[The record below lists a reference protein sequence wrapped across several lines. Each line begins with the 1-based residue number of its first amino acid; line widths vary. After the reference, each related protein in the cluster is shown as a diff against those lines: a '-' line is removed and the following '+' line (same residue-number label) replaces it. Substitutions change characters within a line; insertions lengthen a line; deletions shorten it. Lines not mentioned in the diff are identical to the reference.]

1 MLARVHPGFVAA
13 LTLLVSTALPGCV
26 AQLVRTGVVRYTTTT
41 ECVDAVSALQ
51 PRAIPVPDKND
62 SPAVF
67 VFDSSSVCLRDAQ
80 NNRRP
85 ALLLSLSDVSIPAEI
100 LISSSGRGEVTLAP
114 VISVLGKDFIEQ
126 SRYPFE
132 RFTKRGTDFSMSVF
146 LNDAGRQ
153 AAYLLIVADDVWLGK
168 DNLTV
173 AGKSQTT
180 VWSTGLVTGAYT
192 SGYEARQVSTFSDL
206 GSLSIKRK
214 SYAPPPLEKTRN

>member
-1 MLARVHPGFVAA
+1 MLPQVRLGFIAW
-13 LTLLVSTALPGCV
+13 TLLMSATLPGCV
-26 AQLVRTGVVRYTTTT
+26 AQPARTGVVRYTTTT
-41 ECVDAVSALQ
+41 ACVDAISALQ
-51 PRAIPVPDKND
+51 PRSIPPPDKND

-80 NNRRP
+80 NTRRP
-85 ALLLSLSDVSIPAEI
+85 ALLLSLAEVSIPAEI

-114 VISVLGKDFIEQ
+114 LISVLDKDFIEQ

-132 RFTKRGTDFSMSVF
+132 KFTKRGTDFSMSVF

-153 AAYLLIVADDVWLGK
+153 PAYLLIVADDVWLGK

-192 SGYEARQVSTFSDL
+192 SGYEARQLSTFSDL
-206 GSLSIKRK
+206 GSLTIKRK
-214 SYAPPPLEKTRN
+214 SYAPPSLEETHN